1 MLGVRLVL
9 IALVLLGG
17 CDEADDSSL
26 TALKPGRLRL
36 DRETVAFFPTPQLFT
51 QTFDLQLYNSGQT
64 ELIFESIEFQPQLN
78 AFVINN
84 PPVKLAPKE
93 GVLMSITFAPGDAVV
108 HESDLQFRFDGDNS
122 PLSIPVTGT
131 GQVNPA
137 CAPCDAP
144 PASFCMS
151 DEVLALYERADG
163 ACEEGMCAY
172 EVQDVRC
179 TVSCDVDQG
188 ACLDLDA
195 GPSGGTPNPNPNP
208 ISENDSGPETPGGEG
223 GTGTPGGDVDA
234 GNLADPEDAGPEPVF
249 RIAHSNP
256 EQCYTCTDWGN
267 PTTCSIAMTNCP
279 LPGSDGYGQEI
290 HYPQAGPVE
299 LLPSSD
305 VLLQDPKTG
314 LSWWRCANGGAN
326 TPCDADQ
333 DRVTFAGAQ
342 QRCAQLTA
350 EDGTALRVP
359 TLGELLT
366 IVNYESQ
373 TGLMD
378 LPIGSANWNLLDP
391 NRQRTGQPPHR
402 VLGHQHHYRGLSA
415 SNGSRPSPHPV
426 HGWRPLGVKWFYGN
440 RGFNFRRA
448 NRFGME
454 EMRLR
459 AEHQH
464 DRLLHGNA
472 GAIAAPRCH
481 GPLFGPERRLGCSV
495 AFAGHPRNHQPC
507 PLGQRG
513 VGTRFWARSRRAV
526 GTLALGHARARS
538 FGHVGFFTSGVGM
551 AKRWDHAHI
560 SVRAGALILVCG
572 RPSSY

>member
-64 ELIFESIEFQPQLN
+64 ELNFESIEFQPQLN
-78 AFVINN
+78 AFVVNN

-131 GQVNPA
+131 GQANPA

-179 TVSCDVDQG
+179 TVGCDVDQG
-188 ACLDLDA
+188 TCLDLDA

-378 LPIGSANWNLLDP
+378 LPNLDLPTGTFWTQTANEPGNPLTGYWAINTTTEALALQTVQDQAHILCTGGDPWGANGFTETADSILDA
-391 NRQRTGQPPHR
+391 RTGLEWKKCAYGQNTNTTGSCTGTPVQLPLQDAMAHCS
-402 VLGHQHHYRGLSA
+402 GLS
-415 SNGSRPSPHPV
+415 G
-426 HGWRPLGVKWFYGN
+426 GL
-440 RGFNFRRA
+440 
-448 NRFGME
+448 
-454 EMRLR
+454 
-459 AEHQH
+459 
-464 DRLLHGNA
+464 
-472 GAIAAPRCH
+472 AAPWRL
-481 GPLFGPERRLGCSV
+481 PAIREITSLALWANEDLELAFGPGLEGQLGRWLSGTPV
-495 AFAGHPRNHQPC
+495 RDL
-507 PLGQRG
+507 LGMWVFSPQG
-513 VGTRFWARSRRAV
+513 SEWQKGGTTHTFRC
-526 GTLALGHARARS
+526 
-538 FGHVGFFTSGVGM
+538 
-551 AKRWDHAHI
+551 
-560 SVRAGALILVCG
+560 VRA
-572 RPSSY
+572 P